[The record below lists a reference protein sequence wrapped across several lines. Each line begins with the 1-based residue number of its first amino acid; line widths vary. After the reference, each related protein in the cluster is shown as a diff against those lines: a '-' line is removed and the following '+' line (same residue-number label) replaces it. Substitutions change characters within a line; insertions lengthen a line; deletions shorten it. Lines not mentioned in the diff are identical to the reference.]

1 MNTNVN
7 FVINECVLFEIKYMV
22 ITVILC
28 FSSTNQTKHT
38 AKCRFF
44 LFYFYV
50 TSEEINGEFSKE
62 KRTNNNIN
70 FTYKKLTKVTVI
82 KLV

>member
-7 FVINECVLFEIKYMV
+7 IVINECVLFEIKYMV

-28 FSSTNQTKHT
+28 FSSTNRTKHT

-44 LFYFYV
+44 IFINV

-70 FTYKKLTKVTVI
+70 FTYKKLTKVTLI

>member
-1 MNTNVN
+1 MQI
-7 FVINECVLFEIKYMV
+7 FI
-22 ITVILC
+22 
-28 FSSTNQTKHT
+28 
-38 AKCRFF
+38 
-44 LFYFYV
+44 LFYI

-70 FTYKKLTKVTVI
+70 FTYKKLTKVTLV